1 MPREESLFP
10 VDQRIFL
17 QTLFGNRQPIT
28 EGDFSQRELDNLRA
42 AIIKNQQRTGAT
54 ARGNVGYADYPSG
67 EEIQPGYAPIES
79 TLGRFNYRI
88 SPQGGLTATDRYDFW
103 NDERKNN
110 VTRYQQMTPL
120 ERGVRAPLSALGYLL
135 SLDPRAAAGELG
147 DAFIGREGRDVNIQ
161 TPLKKARGG
170 LAQVKECSCHGR

>member
-28 EGDFSQRELDNLRA
+28 EADFSQRELDNIIA
-42 AIIKNQQRTGAT
+42 AVQRNQQRTGART
-54 ARGNVGYADYPSG
+54 RGNVGYADYPSG
-67 EEIQPGYAPIES
+67 DEIQPGYAPIES

-88 SPQGGLTATDRYDFW
+88 SPQTGLQATDRYDFW
-103 NDERKNN
+103 NDERKDN
-110 VTRYQQMTPL
+110 VQRYEQMPAWQRNL
-120 ERGVRAPLSALGYLL
+120 VAPLTSLGYLL
-135 SLDPRAAAGELG
+135 QLRPRSAAGELG

-161 TPLKKARGG
+161 TPLRKARGG
-170 LAQVKECSCHGR
+170 LAQMKECSCHG